1 MTTSPPLLSPQWAQV
16 PDGPLPRRPSV
27 LAVWA
32 LTVVPLTVALAQLD
46 VAAWRLVLLAVVGL
60 TGLLAVAQLWRWRPA
75 AVAAGLVAGAA
86 LAAAVGV
93 RAAAVAVASAVVW
106 WLLLRAFRRT
116 ADRLPER
123 ALRPAVVPML
133 AADVLLL
140 AGGRVRL
147 AAVAVALAAAAC
159 AVGRR
164 WPGPM
169 GKVADLGARG
179 GHWLG
184 TGLAAV
190 AMVPAA
196 LVVLVMSVLYR
207 LVRFDPLRPNRTDRT
222 VGPRWRRRSGAG
234 SDVEERVG
242 RGARRRRSF
251 AGALGVLA
259 VVAGCLA
266 LLVRP
271 PGAPLSAAFTD
282 PSWPDVWAQ
291 QQKFNS
297 NPEFNPTTLF
307 SLKDFSSP
315 HVNQVDG
322 RRRVWQPPPCD
333 CPRRTVWWFG
343 GSAAW
348 GFYLSDEQSVPS
360 QLAKA
365 AWSQGVALEI
375 TNFALPGYSL
385 SQEMQL
391 FAQLAETEPPPDLA
405 VFYDG
410 ANELFLQVDRNNH
423 GQGTDE
429 SPVTY
434 ADRQFQTV
442 TRALSWPQRL
452 WGFATPGSTAPAS
465 ARDPLLD
472 APEVAGHA
480 MARYRRQVALVDA
493 VAAANKIPVL
503 FVWQPTMSTAPA
515 AAADEWRPM
524 APADAEW
531 HRRLSAAGR
540 AGLPDQVLDLSDV
553 FDTATRPVFPDWAHT
568 NAAGATTVAAAL
580 VGPVTAPRSPPAG

>member
-1 MTTSPPLLSPQWAQV
+1 MTTSTNLASPRWAQV
-16 PDGPLPRRPSV
+16 PDGPAPRRPSV
-27 LAVWA
+27 LAVWVLA
-32 LTVVPLTVALAQLD
+32 VAPLAVALAQLD
-46 VAAWRLVLLAVVGL
+46 VAAWRLGLLAVVGL
-60 TGLLAVAQLWRWRPA
+60 VGLVAVAQLWRWRLA
-75 AVAAGLVAGAA
+75 VVAAGLVTCAA
-86 LAAAVGV
+86 LAVAVGV
-93 RAAAVAVASAVVW
+93 RAAAVAVGSGVVW
-106 WLLLRAFRRT
+106 WLVLQAFRRT
-116 ADRLPER
+116 ADRLPQR

-133 AADVLLL
+133 VADVLLL

-147 AAVAVALAAAAC
+147 AAAAVVAALALC

-164 WPGPM
+164 WSRPM
-169 GKVADLGARG
+169 EKVADVGAHA
-179 GHWLG
+179 GHWVG
-184 TGLAAV
+184 TTLAAV
-190 AMVPAA
+190 AMLPAA
-196 LVVLVMSVLYR
+196 VVVLVMSALYR
-207 LVRFDPLRPNRTDRT
+207 LFRFDPLRPDRT
-222 VGPRWRRRSGAG
+222 AGPRWRRRPGTG
-234 SDVEERVG
+234 SDLEGRVG
-242 RGARRRRSF
+242 RAARRRRSL
-251 AGALGVLA
+251 AGAAGVLA
-259 VVAGCLA
+259 VVAGCLV

-271 PGAPLSAAFTD
+271 PGAPTSAAFTD

-315 HVNQVDG
+315 YVNQVDG
-322 RRRVWQPPPCD
+322 RRRVWQPPPCS

-360 QLAKA
+360 QLARA

-375 TNFALPGYSL
+375 TNFALPGYTL

-391 FAQLAETEPPPDLA
+391 FAQLAETEPAPDLA

-452 WGFATPGSTAPAS
+452 WGFATPGSAAPS
-465 ARDPLLD
+465 PARDPLLD

-503 FVWQPTMSTAPA
+503 FVWQPTMSTAPTSA
-515 AAADEWRPM
+515 AAEWRPM

-553 FDTATRPVFPDWAHT
+553 FDTTTRPVFPDWAHT
-568 NAAGATTVAAAL
+568 NAAGARTVAEAL
-580 VGPVTAPRSPPAG
+580 VGPVTAGSAPPAG